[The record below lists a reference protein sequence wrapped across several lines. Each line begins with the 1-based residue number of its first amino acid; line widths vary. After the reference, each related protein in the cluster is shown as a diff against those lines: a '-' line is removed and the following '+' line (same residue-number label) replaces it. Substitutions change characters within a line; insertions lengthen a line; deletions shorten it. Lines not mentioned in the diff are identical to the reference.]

1 MTRDLTTEGPV
12 PGQER
17 IDVRTEPCSKWCPF
31 QPCDT
36 CPYKGGTWGAADEQ
50 PEPKPTREEDSCRG

>member
-17 IDVRTEPCSKWCPF
+17 IDVDHCETCPF
-31 QPCDT
+31 SACLI
-36 CPYKGGTWGAADEQ
+36 CGYKGGTWGAEGR
-50 PEPKPTREEDSCRG
+50 PE